1 MDCKCNIGIGIIPLT
16 EGEDGR
22 RGLAGSKTAVA
33 LGEKDRERLERLA
46 RMRTAQAQTVTRA
59 RILLLRD
66 SGETL
71 VSIAERV
78 GLAVNS
84 VRLCV
89 TKYLEGGVERAL
101 SDGARSG
108 RPREIDDADRAFV
121 VDLACQRPAD
131 LGYAAELWTNDLLT
145 AHVRK
150 VAEAAG
156 HPRLATVATGS
167 VHNILADAQIKPHKM
182 AYYCERRDP
191 NFKAKMHNV
200 LLLYK
205 QLSFRFD
212 EDGNLI
218 PWEEGQ
224 EVHVLSYDEKPGIQ
238 AVANTAP
245 DLRPEAG
252 GAGDAGGAGGRGTV
266 GRDYEYGRLGT
277 LSLLASIDLPAGE
290 ATPLAGETHKSSDY
304 VEFLKILDGKYP
316 KGDLIRIVL
325 DNVSV
330 HTSAET
336 RRYLATVPGRFEFV
350 FTPRHGSWL
359 NLVEGFFSKMTRQ
372 MLRGIRVSSKDEL
385 KERIL
390 RYFKEVNAEPV
401 VYRWKWN
408 LSDVDPTTEEL
419 VVDTLLPDGA
429 GKAS

>member
-1 MDCKCNIGIGIIPLT
+1 M
-16 EGEDGR
+16 
-22 RGLAGSKTAVA
+22 
-33 LGEKDRERLERLA
+33 LERLA
-46 RMRTAQAQTVTRA
+46 RMRTAQAQTAARA

-89 TKYLEGGVERAL
+89 TKYLEGGVEHAL

-182 AYYCERRDP
+182 ACYCERRDP

-266 GRDYEYGRLGT
+266 RRDYEYRRLGT
-277 LSLLASIDLPAGE
+277 LSLLASIDLLTGE
-290 ATPLAGETHKSSDY
+290 ATPLVSETHKSSDY

>member
-1 MDCKCNIGIGIIPLT
+1 MT
-16 EGEDGR
+16 AGEDGR
-22 RGLAGSKTAVA
+22 HNLAGSKTTVA
-33 LGEKDRERLERLA
+33 LGEKDREMLERLA

-266 GRDYEYGRLGT
+266 RRDYEYRRLGT
-277 LSLLASIDLPAGE
+277 LSLLASIDLLTGE
-290 ATPLAGETHKSSDY
+290 ATPLVSETHKSSDY

-408 LSDVDPTTEEL
+408 LSDVDLTTEEL

>member
-1 MDCKCNIGIGIIPLT
+1 MT
-16 EGEDGR
+16 EGKDGR
-22 RGLAGSKTAVA
+22 HGLAGSKTAVA
-33 LGEKDRERLERLA
+33 LGAEDRERLERLA
-46 RMRTAQAQTVTRA
+46 RMRTAQAQVVTRA

-71 VSIAERV
+71 VSIAEKV

-205 QLSFRFD
+205 QLSLRFD

-224 EVHVLSYDEKPGIQ
+224 EIHVLSYDEKPGIQ
-238 AVANTAP
+238 AIANTAP
-245 DLRPEAG
+245 DLRPEA
-252 GAGDAGGAGGRGTV
+252 DDAGGRGTV
-266 GRDYEYGRLGT
+266 RRDCEYRRLGT
-277 LSLLASIDLPAGE
+277 LSLLASIDLLTGE
-290 ATPLAGETHKSSDY
+290 ATPLVSETHKSSDY
-304 VEFLKILDGKYP
+304 VAFLRILDGKYP

-350 FTPRHGSWL
+350 FTPKHGSWL

-385 KERIL
+385 RERIL

-408 LSDVDPTTEEL
+408 LSDIDPTTEEL

-429 GKAS
+429 DKAS

>member
-1 MDCKCNIGIGIIPLT
+1 M
-16 EGEDGR
+16 
-22 RGLAGSKTAVA
+22 AGSKTTVA
-33 LGEKDRERLERLA
+33 LGERDREMLERLA

-89 TKYLEGGVERAL
+89 TKYLEGGVEHVL

-266 GRDYEYGRLGT
+266 RRDYEYRRLGT
-277 LSLLASIDLPAGE
+277 LSLLASIDLLTGE
-290 ATPLAGETHKSSDY
+290 ATPLVSETHKSSDY

>member
-1 MDCKCNIGIGIIPLT
+1 MLPLT
-16 EGEDGR
+16 EGKDGR
-22 RGLAGSKTAVA
+22 HGLAGSKTTVV
-33 LGEKDRERLERLA
+33 LGAEDRERLERLA
-46 RMRTAQAQTVTRA
+46 RMRTARAQVVTRA

-71 VSIAERV
+71 VSIAEKV
-78 GLAVNS
+78 GLAADS

-150 VAEAAG
+150 TAEAAG

-167 VHNILADAQIKPHKM
+167 VHNILADAQTEPHKM

-200 LLLYK
+200 LLLHE

-224 EVHVLSYDEKPGIQ
+224 EIHVLSHDEKPGIQ

-245 DLRPEAG
+245 DLRPEA
-252 GAGDAGGAGGRGTV
+252 DDAGGRGTA
-266 GRDYEYGRLGT
+266 GRDYEYRRLGT

-290 ATPLAGETHKSSDY
+290 ATPLVSETHKSSDY
-304 VEFLKILDGKYP
+304 VAFLRILDGKYP

-350 FTPRHGSWL
+350 LAPKHGSWPD
-359 NLVEGFFSKMTRQ
+359 LVEGFFSKMTRQ
-372 MLRGIRVSSKDEL
+372 MLRGIRLSSKDEL
-385 KERIL
+385 RERIL
-390 RYFKEVNAEPV
+390 RYFKEVNADPV

-408 LSDVDPTTEEL
+408 LSDIDPTTEGL

-429 GKAS
+429 DKAS

>member
-1 MDCKCNIGIGIIPLT
+1 MT
-16 EGEDGR
+16 AGEDGR
-22 RGLAGSKTAVA
+22 HNLAGSKTTVA
-33 LGEKDRERLERLA
+33 LGERDREMLERLA
-46 RMRTAQAQTVTRA
+46 RMRTAQAQTAARA

-71 VSIAERV
+71 VSIAEKV

-89 TKYLEGGVERAL
+89 TKYLEGGVEHAL

-266 GRDYEYGRLGT
+266 RRDCEYRRLGT
-277 LSLLASIDLPAGE
+277 LSLLASIDLLTGE

-350 FTPRHGSWL
+350 SAPRHGSWPD
-359 NLVEGFFSKMTRQ
+359 LVEGFFSKMTRQ

>member
-1 MDCKCNIGIGIIPLT
+1 MTK
-16 EGEDGR
+16 GEDGR
-22 RGLAGSKTAVA
+22 HNLAGSKTTVA
-33 LGEKDRERLERLA
+33 LGAEDREMLERLA

-71 VSIAERV
+71 VSIAEKV

-89 TKYLEGGVERAL
+89 TKYLEGGVEHAL

-156 HPRLATVATGS
+156 HPRLATVATGT
-167 VHNILADAQIKPHKM
+167 VHNILANAQLKLHKM
-182 AYYCERRDP
+182 TYYCERRDP
-191 NFKAKMHNV
+191 NLEAKTRDV
-200 LLLYK
+200 LLLHE
-205 QLSFRFD
+205 QLPFRFD
-212 EDGNLI
+212 EDGHPV
-218 PWEEGQ
+218 PWEKGQ
-224 EVHVLSYDEKPGIQ
+224 EARVLSHDEKPDTWD
-238 AVANTAP
+238 AHEHCP
-245 DLRPEAG
+245 DLRPV
-252 GAGDAGGAGGRGTV
+252 AGGRGTV
-266 GRDYEYGRLGT
+266 GRDYEHGRLGT
-277 LSLLASIDLPAGE
+277 LSLLASIDLLTGE
-290 ATPLAGETHKSSDY
+290 ATPLVSETHKSSDY
-304 VEFLKILDGKYP
+304 VEFLRILDGKYP
-316 KGDLIRIVL
+316 KGDLIRIVF

-330 HTSAET
+330 HSSAET
-336 RRYLATVPGRFEFV
+336 RHYLTTVPGRFEFV

-359 NLVEGFFSKMTRQ
+359 NLVEGLFLRMTRQ
-372 MLRGIRVSSKDEL
+372 MLRHIRVSSKDEL

-390 RYFKEVNAEPV
+390 RYFKEVNAESV

-419 VVDTLLPDGA
+419 VVDTPLSDGA
-429 GKAS
+429 DKTR

>member
-1 MDCKCNIGIGIIPLT
+1 
-16 EGEDGR
+16 
-22 RGLAGSKTAVA
+22 LAGSKTTVA
-33 LGEKDRERLERLA
+33 LGERDREMLERLA

-89 TKYLEGGVERAL
+89 TKYLEGGVEHAL

-266 GRDYEYGRLGT
+266 RRDYEYRRLGT
-277 LSLLASIDLPAGE
+277 LSLLASIDLLTGE
-290 ATPLAGETHKSSDY
+290 ATPLVSETHKSSDY

>member
-1 MDCKCNIGIGIIPLT
+1 MT
-16 EGEDGR
+16 AGEDGR
-22 RGLAGSKTAVA
+22 HNLAGSKTTVA
-33 LGEKDRERLERLA
+33 LGEKDREMLERLA

-200 LLLYK
+200 LLLHK

-266 GRDYEYGRLGT
+266 RRDYEYRRLGT
-277 LSLLASIDLPAGE
+277 LSLLASIDLLTGE
-290 ATPLAGETHKSSDY
+290 ATPLVSETHKSSDY

-390 RYFKEVNAEPV
+390 RYFREVNAEPV

>member
-1 MDCKCNIGIGIIPLT
+1 M
-16 EGEDGR
+16 
-22 RGLAGSKTAVA
+22 AGSKTTVA
-33 LGEKDRERLERLA
+33 LGEKDREMLERLA

-266 GRDYEYGRLGT
+266 RRDYEYRRLGT
-277 LSLLASIDLPAGE
+277 LSLLASIDLLTGE
-290 ATPLAGETHKSSDY
+290 ATPLVSETHKSSDY

>member
-1 MDCKCNIGIGIIPLT
+1 MYGILPLT
-16 EGEDGR
+16 AGEDGR
-22 RGLAGSKTAVA
+22 HNLAGSKTTVA
-33 LGEKDRERLERLA
+33 LGEKDREMLERLA

-66 SGETL
+66 SGETPGP
-71 VSIAERV
+71 VAEKV
-78 GLAVNS
+78 GLAADG

-266 GRDYEYGRLGT
+266 RRDYEYRRLGT
-277 LSLLASIDLPAGE
+277 LSLLASIDLLTGE
-290 ATPLAGETHKSSDY
+290 ATPLVSETHKSSDY

-390 RYFKEVNAEPV
+390 RYFREVNAEPV

>member
-1 MDCKCNIGIGIIPLT
+1 MT
-16 EGEDGR
+16 AGEDGR
-22 RGLAGSKTAVA
+22 HNLAGSKTTVA
-33 LGEKDRERLERLA
+33 LGERDREMLERLA

-89 TKYLEGGVERAL
+89 TKYLEGGVEHAL

-266 GRDYEYGRLGT
+266 RRDYEYRRLGT
-277 LSLLASIDLPAGE
+277 LSLLASIDLLTGE
-290 ATPLAGETHKSSDY
+290 ATPLVSETHKSSDY

>member
-1 MDCKCNIGIGIIPLT
+1 MTK
-16 EGEDGR
+16 GEDGR
-22 RGLAGSKTAVA
+22 HGLAGSKTTVA
-33 LGEKDRERLERLA
+33 LGAKDRERLERLA

-71 VSIAERV
+71 VSIAEKV

-131 LGYAAELWTNDLLT
+131 LGYAAELWTNDLLW

-156 HPRLATVATGS
+156 HPRLATVATGT
-167 VHNILADAQIKPHKM
+167 VHNILANAQLKPHKM
-182 AYYCERRDP
+182 TYYCERRDP
-191 NFKAKMHNV
+191 NLEAKTRDV
-200 LLLYK
+200 LLLHE
-205 QLSFRFD
+205 QLPFRFD
-212 EDGNLI
+212 EDGHPV
-218 PWEEGQ
+218 PWEKGQ
-224 EVHVLSYDEKPGIQ
+224 EARVLSHDEKPDTRD
-238 AVANTAP
+238 AHEHCP
-245 DLRPEAG
+245 DLRPVAS
-252 GAGDAGGAGGRGTV
+252 GRGTV
-266 GRDYEYGRLGT
+266 GRDYEHGRLGT
-277 LSLLASIDLPAGE
+277 LSLLASIDLLTGE
-290 ATPLAGETHKSSDY
+290 ATPLVSETHKSSDY
-304 VEFLKILDGKYP
+304 VEFLRILDGKYP

-336 RRYLATVPGRFEFV
+336 RHYLTTVPSRFEFV
-350 FTPRHGSWL
+350 LTPRHGSWPD
-359 NLVEGFFSKMTRQ
+359 LVEGLFSRMTRQ

-419 VVDTLLPDGA
+419 VVDTLLSDGA
-429 GKAS
+429 DKTR

>member
-1 MDCKCNIGIGIIPLT
+1 MTK
-16 EGEDGR
+16 GEDGR
-22 RGLAGSKTAVA
+22 HNLAGSKTAVA
-33 LGEKDRERLERLA
+33 LGAKDRERLERLA

-71 VSIAERV
+71 VSIAEKV

-89 TKYLEGGVERAL
+89 TKYLEGGVEHAL

-108 RPREIDDADRAFV
+108 RPREIDDGDRAFV

-131 LGYAAELWTNDLLT
+131 LGYAAELWTNDLLW

-156 HPRLATVATGS
+156 HPRLATVATGT
-167 VHNILADAQIKPHKM
+167 VHNILANAQLKLHKM
-182 AYYCERRDP
+182 TYYCERRDP
-191 NFKAKMHNV
+191 NLEAKTRDV
-200 LLLYK
+200 LLLHE
-205 QLSFRFD
+205 QLPFRFD
-212 EDGNLI
+212 EDGNPV

-224 EVHVLSYDEKPGIQ
+224 EARVLSHDEKPDTQ
-238 AVANTAP
+238 DAREHCS
-245 DLRPEAG
+245 DLRPVT
-252 GAGDAGGAGGRGTV
+252 GGRGTV
-266 GRDYEYGRLGT
+266 GRDYEHGRLGT
-277 LSLLASIDLPAGE
+277 LSLLASIDLLTGE
-290 ATPLAGETHKSSDY
+290 ATPLVSETHKSSDY

-350 FTPRHGSWL
+350 LAPKHGSWL

-385 KERIL
+385 RERIL
-390 RYFKEVNAEPV
+390 RYFKEVNADPV

-408 LSDVDPTTEEL
+408 LSDIDPTTEGL
-419 VVDTLLPDGA
+419 VVDTLLPDEA
-429 GKAS
+429 DKAS

>member
-1 MDCKCNIGIGIIPLT
+1 M
-16 EGEDGR
+16 
-22 RGLAGSKTAVA
+22 AGSKTTVA
-33 LGEKDRERLERLA
+33 LGAKDREMLERLA

-71 VSIAERV
+71 VSIAEKV

-89 TKYLEGGVERAL
+89 TKYLEGGVEHAL

-131 LGYAAELWTNDLLT
+131 LGYATKLWTNDLLT

-156 HPRLATVATGS
+156 HPRLATVATGT
-167 VHNILADAQIKPHKM
+167 VHNILANAQLKLHKM
-182 AYYCERRDP
+182 TYYYERRDH
-191 NFKAKMHNV
+191 NLEEAKTRDV
-200 LLLYK
+200 LLLHE
-205 QLSFRFD
+205 QLPFRFD

-218 PWEEGQ
+218 LWEEGQ
-224 EVHVLSYDEKPGIQ
+224 EARVLSHNEKPGTQ
-238 AVANTAP
+238 DAREHCP
-245 DLRPEAG
+245 DLRPVS
-252 GAGDAGGAGGRGTV
+252 GDRGTV
-266 GRDYEYGRLGT
+266 GRDYEYGRLET
-277 LSLLASIDLPAGE
+277 LSLLVSIDLLTGE
-290 ATPLAGETHKSSDY
+290 AIPLVSETHKSSDY
-304 VEFLKILDGKYP
+304 VEFLRILDGKYP

-325 DNVSV
+325 DDVLAR
-330 HTSAET
+330 TSAET
-336 RRYLATVPGRFEFV
+336 RHYLATVLGRFEFV
-350 FTPRHGSWL
+350 SAPKHGSWL
-359 NLVEGFFSKMTRQ
+359 NLVEGLFSRMTRQ

-390 RYFKEVNAEPV
+390 RYFREVNAEPV
-401 VYRWKWN
+401 AYRWKWN
-408 LSDVDPTTEEL
+408 LSDIDPTTEEL
-419 VVDTLLPDGA
+419 VVDTLLSDEA
-429 GKAS
+429 DKAR

>member
-1 MDCKCNIGIGIIPLT
+1 M
-16 EGEDGR
+16 
-22 RGLAGSKTAVA
+22 AGSKTTVA
-33 LGEKDRERLERLA
+33 LGERDREMLERLA

-71 VSIAERV
+71 VSIAEKV

-89 TKYLEGGVERAL
+89 TKYLEGGVEHAL

-266 GRDYEYGRLGT
+266 RRDYEYRRLGT
-277 LSLLASIDLPAGE
+277 LSLLASIDLLTGE
-290 ATPLAGETHKSSDY
+290 ATPLVSETHKSSDY

-372 MLRGIRVSSKDEL
+372 MLRGIRVSSKDEPE
-385 KERIL
+385 ERIL
-390 RYFKEVNAEPV
+390 RYLEEVSAEPV
-401 VYRWKWN
+401 VCRWKWN
-408 LSDVDPTTEEL
+408 LSDVDPTAEEL